1 MALQKQILNSKLII
15 ILLLFA
21 FFPPAYLGRI
31 AVINLALDA
40 LKLAGFIMIF
50 ALFMVDIKKHLKKPF
65 NILLI
70 VLLAELLLST
80 LFSKYASLHYYISTV
95 VPILDIC
102 FLTGEIALHNPYI
115 GLKSMYIYFSA
126 CVLINTATIFLFPNA
141 MYANNRGIW
150 VCWFLG
156 EDNGGYIYY
165 IVASTVAMI
174 YTQCISKKA
183 TVLSFLV
190 WGSSFVFAFYRDIGT
205 GKACQIIWAVLVLGY
220 QFEWI
225 RRFLKA
231 RYVLYVIAGGFVALV
246 LLRSSI
252 IAPIASALGK
262 DITITGRT
270 LIWDKTLLRISEK
283 PLLGWGLCDGV
294 VFDRLVMNRGLL
306 NAHNWLLMLTFYGG
320 IIAAALFV
328 LAVISACRYEK
339 NDRNSLFYRCMVIGL
354 IVLAVR
360 FLVEAGSM
368 PVMFM
373 MLAMIAYS
381 NEFTQGLKNV
391 QVKKLSFKNGNR
403 LLRRK

>member
-80 LFSKYASLHYYISTV
+80 LISKYASLYYYISTV
-95 VPILDIC
+95 VPILGIC
-102 FLTGEIALHNPYI
+102 FLTGEIALHNPYT

-156 EDNGGYIYY
+156 EDNSGYIYY

-190 WGSSFVFAFYRDIGT
+190 RGASFVFTFYRDIGT

-252 IAPIASALGK
+252 IAPIASALGRNV
-262 DITITGRT
+262 TITGRT
-270 LIWDKTLLRISEK
+270 LLWDRALIRIKEK
-283 PLLGWGLCDGV
+283 PLLGFGLCTGEKYNE
-294 VFDRLVMNRGLL
+294 LMNTMVLS
-306 NAHNWLLMLTFYGG
+306 AHNWLLMLMFYGG
-320 IIAAALFV
+320 IVAVVLFS
-328 LAVISACRYEK
+328 LTVICACRDAK
-339 NDRNSLFYRCMVIGL
+339 PARSSLFYRCMVIGL

-360 FLVEAGSM
+360 FLVEAGAM
-368 PVMFM
+368 HIMFM

>member
-21 FFPPAYLGRI
+21 FFPPSYLGRI

-40 LKLAGFIMIF
+40 IKLAGFIMIF

-80 LFSKYASLHYYISTV
+80 LFSKYASLYYYISTV
-95 VPILDIC
+95 VPILGIC
-102 FLTGEIALHNPYI
+102 FLTGEIALHNPYT

-156 EDNGGYIYY
+156 EDNSGYIYY

-190 WGSSFVFAFYRDIGT
+190 WGASFVFTFYRDIGT